1 MSRIILLTL
10 FVFSAGSV
18 FADGRFDMGE
28 IVDSVAEA
36 LRPETPTGARAAAD
50 STVASLING
59 VERCLADPS
68 TAKAASALNACLQE
82 RLAGF
87 ASYLVKERFPNQNIR
102 ICTSN

>member
-1 MSRIILLTL
+1 MSRLVLILL
-10 FVFSAGSV
+10 FVSSSGTV

-50 STVASLING
+50 ATVASLING
-59 VERCLADPS
+59 VEKCLSDPS
-68 TAKAASALNACLQE
+68 SAKAAPALNACLQG